1 MPAGPPSSGPDAA
14 DRLLRTVATIAPVI
28 ASAAAEADR
37 TRRLPP
43 SLLDALHGA
52 GLFRLLLPQ
61 PYGGLELDPPAFAQ
75 VIEALAM
82 HDASTAW
89 CVCQGN
95 GCAMTAAY
103 LEPSVADRIWGRDP
117 RAVLAWGPGKAT
129 ARSEGNRYRVTGRW
143 SFASGGRHATWLGGV
158 STVVGADGEVQR
170 DSAGAAVQ
178 RVLLFPA
185 DVAPMTDIWDVIGLR
200 GTGSDAYAVQ
210 DLSVEQA
217 FSVSRDDPVERRHH
231 APLYLFPSMVLYASG
246 FAATALGIARS
257 MLNSYLDLAR
267 EKTPRLAQNRLAE
280 DSVIQSDYAQA
291 EARLRSARAY
301 LFGELHDIWA
311 AVLAKGELTVVQ
323 RMRIR
328 LAATFAI
335 GEAKAA
341 AEAIYD
347 MAGASAVF
355 ASNPFERR
363 YRDIRTVTQQ
373 LQGRKSHYATVGAFL
388 FGLPPDL
395 GAV

>member
-1 MPAGPPSSGPDAA
+1 MRPVLTAG
-14 DRLLRTVATIAPVI
+14 
-28 ASAAAEADR
+28 AAEADR

-43 SLLDALHGA
+43 PVLDALHDA
-52 GLFRLLLPQ
+52 GLFRLLLPKS
-61 PYGGLELDPPAFAQ
+61 YGGVELDPPAFAR

-82 HDASTAW
+82 GDASTAW

-103 LEPSVADRIWGRDP
+103 LEPSVADRIWGGDP

-129 ARSEGNRYRVTGRW
+129 ARSEGDGYRVSGRW

-158 STVVGADGEVQR
+158 STVVGADGEVHR
-170 DSAGAAVQ
+170 DAAGAAVQ
-178 RVLLFPA
+178 RVMLFPA
-185 DVAPMTDIWDVIGLR
+185 DAAPMSDVWDVIGLR
-200 GTGSDAYAVQ
+200 GTGSDAYEVQ
-210 DLSVEQA
+210 DLSVEHA
-217 FSVSRDDPVERRHH
+217 FSVSRDDPAERRHH

-257 MLNSYLDLAR
+257 MLDSYLDLAR
-267 EKTPRLAQNRLAE
+267 EKTPRLAQSRLAE
-280 DSVIQSDYAQA
+280 DGVIQSDYAQA
-291 EARLRSARAY
+291 EARYRSARAY
-301 LFGELHDIWA
+301 LFGELDDIWA
-311 AVLAKGELTVVQ
+311 TVCASGELTIAQ
-323 RMRIR
+323 RMRVR

-341 AEAIYD
+341 AEAVYD

-355 ASNPFERR
+355 AGNPFERR

-373 LQGRKSHYATVGAFL
+373 LQGRKSHYATVGAYL

>member
-1 MPAGPPSSGPDAA
+1 MLRAVADIALTVTAG
-14 DRLLRTVATIAPVI
+14 
-28 ASAAAEADR
+28 AAEADR
-37 TRRLPP
+37 IRRLPAP
-43 SLLDALHGA
+43 VLDALHGA
-52 GLFRLLLPQ
+52 GLFRLLLPR
-61 PYGGLELDPPAFAQ
+61 PFGGMELDPPAFAR
-75 VIEALAM
+75 VIEALAGL
-82 HDASTAW
+82 DASTAW

-103 LEPSVADRIWGRDP
+103 LEPAVADRIWGRDP

-129 ARSEGNRYRVTGRW
+129 ARPEGDGYRVSGRW

-158 STVVGADGEVQR
+158 STVLGSDGAVCR
-170 DSAGAAVQ
+170 DATGSPIQ
-178 RVLLFPA
+178 RVMLFPA
-185 DVAPMTDIWDVIGLR
+185 EVAPMTDVWDVIGLR
-200 GTGSDAYAVQ
+200 GTGSDAYAVE
-210 DLSVEQA
+210 DLPVGHA
-217 FSVSRDDPVERRHH
+217 YSVSRDDPAERRYD

-257 MLNSYLDLAR
+257 MLDAYLGLAR
-267 EKTPRLAQNRLAE
+267 EKTPRLANSRLAE

-291 EARLRSARAY
+291 EARHRSARAY
-301 LFGELHDIWA
+301 LFGELEDIWT
-311 AVLAKGELTVVQ
+311 AVLVSGELTIAQ

-341 AEAIYD
+341 AEAVYD

-355 ASNPFERR
+355 ASSPFERR

-373 LQGRKSHYATVGAFL
+373 LQGRKSHYATVGAYL